1 MKKGEQIKVVHRND
15 HSSIEIFVAKKR
27 YSQPKLFIPK
37 VDGKP
42 SVASGDY
49 WYVYFWWRK
58 DPEGPLDKQ
67 FRFKR
72 NLNYLKTVKERK
84 SAGKILADAYHDAL
98 KKNWNPETKSLAGS
112 SKRKEITSLKDAL
125 QYAFD
130 IKKKSKSQ
138 PTIDGY
144 KFHLDRF
151 NEWANKYGLSGLDVK
166 NFSIDHFYEFWDW
179 LRFEY
184 VQENKQPLSGTSINN
199 HKRSLSALFSTMKN
213 ERLINDNFIIGI
225 PLEDEDPV
233 NNKAFTPE
241 ELLEIKKALQ
251 QDDPYL
257 IPIVQLIF
265 YAILRPREV
274 LRLRIN
280 DLNTED
286 WILSVKTKTES
297 RSRRRIIEKI
307 KPTIQYLNLKGKP
320 GHFHVFTYWNE
331 PGVWEPKKLKSKID
345 TMSRRFSEV
354 KTKLGFGREYGLYSI
369 RHTAIMDLY
378 QSYLDDGLAEH
389 EIYPKLMGHTGHK
402 SVDGVKKYLRQY
414 SYALPPDH
422 SEVYSIDF

>member
-1 MKKGEQIKVVHRND
+1 MKKSDPIKVVHRND
-15 HSSIEIFVAKKR
+15 HSSLEIFVAKKR
-27 YSQPKLFIPK
+27 YSKPKLFTPK

-42 SVASGDY
+42 SVAPGQY

-58 DPEGPLDKQ
+58 NPEGPFDYQ
-67 FRFKR
+67 PRFKR

-84 SAGKILADAYHDAL
+84 AAGNLMAEQYHEAL
-98 KKNWNPETKSLAGS
+98 KKGWNPETKSISGS
-112 SKRKEITSLKDAL
+112 SRRKKIVSLKDAL

-130 IKKKSKSQ
+130 IKKKGKSQ
-138 PTIDGY
+138 PTVDGY

-151 NEWANKYGLSGLDVK
+151 NEWSSTNGISGMDVK
-166 NFSIDHFYEFWDW
+166 QFGIDHFYEFWDW

-184 VQENKQPLSGTSINN
+184 IKDDKQPLSGTSINN

-225 PLEDEDPV
+225 PLEDEDPQ

-241 ELLEIKKALQ
+241 ELVKVIKTLSS
-251 QDDPYL
+251 DDPYM

-265 YAILRPREV
+265 YALLRPREV
-274 LRLRIN
+274 LRLRIQ

-286 WILSVKTKTES
+286 WLLEVKTKTES

-307 KPTIQYLNLKGKP
+307 KPAIQALDIKGKP
-320 GHFHVFTYWNE
+320 GHYHVFTYWNE
-331 PGVWEPKKLKSKID
+331 PGVWEPKKLKTKVD
-345 TMSRRFSEV
+345 TMGRRFSEV
-354 KTKLGFGREYGLYSI
+354 KNKLGFGREYGLYSI

-378 QSYLDDGLAEH
+378 QSYLNDGLAEH
-389 EIYPKLMGHTGHK
+389 EIYPKLMGHTGHR
-402 SVDGVKKYLRQY
+402 SIEGVKKYLRQY

-422 SEVYSIDF
+422 SDVYSIDI